1 MFFVLLPR
9 PHPPGNTKGVANQG
23 GYLRCS
29 ERFDHITDRRKE
41 TLLSFVTLQIDDGA
55 GTPNQ
60 RMLTNPNAVHTR
72 STQKVECER
81 RFWNGSFRELK
92 EKINDVVH
100 EQLMNTSYE
109 LSIIPI
115 NDSLAEDLIVSCC
128 TEANNSVA
136 DECQM
141 NPDVTKWAF
150 VSEGSDNFAML
161 EQSIVTK
168 KESQRDF
175 TTGNQMHSF
184 MSAVTMKYLIV
195 ILFIFCLSFIRSEVF
210 IAALNFYMMML
221 IVSLIFHIL
230 YIPVCV
236 RMLSAEAVLLNT
248 FDVCDIFEKTMD

>member
-1 MFFVLLPR
+1 MYYIVNFLFEFTER
-9 PHPPGNTKGVANQG
+9 PVP
-23 GYLRCS
+23 
-29 ERFDHITDRRKE
+29 
-41 TLLSFVTLQIDDGA
+41 
-55 GTPNQ
+55 
-60 RMLTNPNAVHTR
+60 NPNAVHTR

-115 NDSLAEDLIVSCC
+115 NDSLAEDLVVSCC
-128 TEANNSVA
+128 TKANNSVA

-150 VSEGSDNFAML
+150 VSEGSDNCALL

-184 MSAVTMKYLIV
+184 MFAVTMK
-195 ILFIFCLSFIRSEVF
+195 LFIVCLSFIRSEVF

-230 YIPVCV
+230 YILVCV